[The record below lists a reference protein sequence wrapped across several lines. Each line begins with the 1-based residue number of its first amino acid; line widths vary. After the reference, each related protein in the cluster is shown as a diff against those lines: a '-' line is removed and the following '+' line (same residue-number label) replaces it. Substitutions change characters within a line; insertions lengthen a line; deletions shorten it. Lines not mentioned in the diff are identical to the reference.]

1 LGGLAFLQMD
11 SISNETIGRNRL
23 PFWYTEKYHKALR
36 AGGGEGIEIG
46 GEWMGKKGIGRW
58 KWFRLNGAWSTLFWS
73 YITILLLSIVI
84 GSLFYWRAKEV
95 VVQSVERT
103 NSAML
108 GQLRELAD
116 GQLQMIEQLEQQIAN
131 HPKLLQLMSSKT
143 SVSDWEQYEMIAVAD
158 DLKRYKQL
166 TPLIYDYYI
175 YLPKFGTMLGP
186 GVKTTPDILFGQV
199 DRFEGMT
206 PQDWVNE
213 FESGYHYRSFQP
225 SLHASNNFG
234 EAREILTYM
243 QTLPLVDRSK
253 RLATLFIMISDE
265 QLRKM
270 FQGLANA
277 GKGEIYIVDT
287 ADRIISATTDNRNP
301 LTFGYTDMPS
311 DKGKLETKRNG
322 EEMVVS
328 YVTSSVFGWKYVL
341 EVPRAVF
348 LEEVNQVRS
357 WALLLF
363 IMAAISGAVFSV
375 YLAYQNY
382 RPIRDLVSIV
392 TGTGIASRNKQ
403 DPIEYEFIRSSIQ
416 SARMTESELRT
427 RISQQTPIIRT
438 HFLSRLIKGYV
449 DPHELSMESLQF
461 MGISFVSDSFAI
473 MLIDVEDM
481 SAFSAEN
488 DEKEWLFVNFV
499 ISNIAT
505 DLANERH
512 VAFATE
518 LDQGRIALLVNFYEA
533 DEGERQAE
541 LASIT
546 GRLENVLCQRFRLK
560 VTIGTSFIVREIQAI
575 GEAFRDSLKRLD
587 KNRKS
592 QANGSAVD
600 RPPVYYYPLD
610 IEQQL
615 TNYVKSG
622 EEEKTEQLLD
632 ALYSDHYD
640 GASPLIGSYFLLH
653 LSSTLFRIVQ
663 NTPKVDSEIAM
674 RLLKKHVDGTYDAHR
689 TFLELKKDF
698 RIVCQQWKE
707 GRSDQGSRML
717 DTIKRIVRERFD
729 QNMLSVSLIADE
741 LGITQP
747 YLSSFFRKATG
758 QTILE
763 FISEIRLQEAKRLL
777 SDSNC
782 TVMHVAQAVG
792 YSNDIGF
799 IRFFKKHEG
808 ITPGQYRINAQTE
821 HRS

>member
-1 LGGLAFLQMD
+1 
-11 SISNETIGRNRL
+11 
-23 PFWYTEKYHKALR
+23 
-36 AGGGEGIEIG
+36 
-46 GEWMGKKGIGRW
+46 MGKKGIGRW
-58 KWFRLNGAWSTLFWS
+58 EWFRLNGAWSTLFWS

-84 GSLFYWRAKEV
+84 GSLLYWRAKEV
-95 VVQSVERT
+95 VVKSVEHT

-143 SVSDWEQYEMIAVAD
+143 SVSDWEQYDMIAVAD

-234 EAREILTYM
+234 ENRDILTYM

-277 GKGEIYIVDT
+277 GEGEIYIVDA
-287 ADRIISATTDNRNP
+287 ADRIISATTDMRNP
-301 LTFGYTDMPS
+301 LPFGYADMPS
-311 DKGKLETKRNG
+311 DKGKLETERNG

-348 LEEVNQVRS
+348 LKEVNEVRN

-363 IMAAISGAVFSV
+363 IMAAFSGAVISG
-375 YLAYQNY
+375 YLANQNY
-382 RPIRDLVSIV
+382 RPIRDLMSIV
-392 TGTGIASRNKQ
+392 TGNGIASRNKQ
-403 DPIEYEFIRSSIQ
+403 DPIEYEFIRTSIQ

-427 RISQQTPIIRT
+427 RLSQQTPIIRI

-449 DPHELSMESLQF
+449 DPSELRLESLQF

-499 ISNIAT
+499 ISNIAS

-512 VAFATE
+512 VAYATE
-518 LDQGRIALLVNFYEA
+518 LDQGRIALLINFSEA
-533 DEGERQAE
+533 DEDEWQAE

-546 GRLENVLCQRFRLK
+546 DQLENVLRQRFHLK
-560 VTIGTSFIVREIQAI
+560 VTVGTSFIVREIQAI

-592 QANGSAVD
+592 QANDSSVD

-632 ALYSDHYD
+632 ALYADHYN
-640 GASPLIGSYFLLH
+640 GESPLIGSYFLLH

-689 TFLELKKDF
+689 TFLELKEDF
-698 RIVCQQWKE
+698 RVVCQQWKE

-747 YLSSFFRKATG
+747 YLSFFFRKATG

-777 SDSNC
+777 KDSNC

-808 ITPGQYRINAQTE
+808 ITPGQYRTNAQTE